1 MVKDDAANDALHA
14 GREHLNDLLVDKVRP
29 PLPYVVI
36 NTWHVSIEIP
46 NHRFIVNQGP
56 KRVDKVCKPVLNRF
70 EKALLLDVVVKL
82 CLPEGSFTLLDI
94 LRPGYALLHIMP
106 RQFGVNLT
114 IIQLDQFHSHHVRP
128 CQYMRKAHHGEEGV
142 GW

>member
-29 PLPYVVI
+29 PLPDVVN

-56 KRVDKVCKPVLNRF
+56 ERVDKVCKTVLNRC
-70 EKALLLDVVVKL
+70 EKALLIDAAVKL
-82 CLPEGSFTLLDI
+82 CLMEILFPFLYL
-94 LRPGYALLHIMP
+94 LRPGYALLHILP
-106 RQFGVNLT
+106 CQFGVNLT
-114 IIQLDQFHSHHVRP
+114 IIQFNQLQSHLISP
-128 CQYMRKAHHGEEGV
+128 CQYMHKAPHGEEGL